1 MSVAVSPV
9 RRRLPGRLWRVNFFA
24 ALGVPGVVFVT
35 IVFVVPTAMM
45 LAKSVT
51 DPGVQNYV
59 EAFQSGIFRQAL
71 WVTVRMAV
79 VVTVLCIIVSYPYAY
94 VLVRGGKALRI
105 ALLVALMVSFWTSS
119 LVRTYA
125 WQILLNDTGLVN
137 EALLGLGVV
146 DAPLSMI
153 RTDFAVYV
161 GMAHVLAPFTILT
174 LYAQMRGIPRELEQ
188 AAQSLG
194 ARPSSAFL
202 RVTLPL
208 SLPGAAAGGVLAFVI
223 ALGFYITPQ
232 LLGSARQNYV
242 GTAVVN
248 EIEVFLRPGV
258 GAAESVVLLVVALL
272 TLGIVGRF
280 VGIKRILGIGGGAR

>member
-1 MSVAVSPV
+1 MSS
-9 RRRLPGRLWRVNFFA
+9 RRLGRVNFFA
-24 ALGVPGVVFVT
+24 GLSVPAVVFVAL
-35 IVFVVPTAMM
+35 VFVVPTAMM
-45 LAKSVT
+45 LTKSLT

-59 EAFQSGIFRQAL
+59 AAFESGIFRRAL
-71 WVTVRMAV
+71 WITVRMAL
-79 VVTVLCIIVSYPYAY
+79 VVTLLCVLVSYPYAY
-94 VLVRGGKALRI
+94 ALVRGGKTLRI
-105 ALLVALMVSFWTSS
+105 VLLVALMVSFWTSS

-125 WQILLNDTGLVN
+125 WQILLNDTGLIN
-137 EALLGLGVV
+137 KALLGVGVISE
-146 DAPLSMI
+146 PLSMI
-153 RTDFAVYV
+153 RTDVAVYI

-194 ARPSSAFL
+194 ARPSVAFL
-202 RVTLPL
+202 KVTLPL

-232 LLGSARQNYV
+232 ILGSAQKSYV

-280 VGIKRILGIGGGAR
+280 IGIRKILGIGGGSR

>member
-1 MSVAVSPV
+1 MTVTVSPH
-9 RRRLPGRLWRVNFFA
+9 RRLLPGRLWRVNFFA

-35 IVFVVPTAMM
+35 LVFVVPTAMM

-79 VVTVLCIIVSYPYAY
+79 VVTVLCILVSYPYAY
-94 VLVRGGKALRI
+94 VLVRGGKVLRI
-105 ALLVALMVSFWTSS
+105 TLLVALMVSFWTSS

-137 EALLGLGVV
+137 ETLLGLGIIE
-146 DAPLSMI
+146 APLSMI

-280 VGIKRILGIGGGAR
+280 VGIKKILGIGGGAR

>member
-1 MSVAVSPV
+1 MSS
-9 RRRLPGRLWRVNFFA
+9 RRLGRVNFFA
-24 ALGVPGVVFVT
+24 GLSVPAVVFVAL
-35 IVFVVPTAMM
+35 VFVVPTAMM
-45 LAKSVT
+45 LAKSLT

-59 EAFQSGIFRQAL
+59 AAFESGIFRRAL
-71 WVTVRMAV
+71 WITVRMAL
-79 VVTVLCIIVSYPYAY
+79 VVTLMCVLVSYPYAY
-94 VLVRGGKALRI
+94 ALVRGGKTLRI
-105 ALLVALMVSFWTSS
+105 VLLVALMVSFWTSS

-125 WQILLNDTGLVN
+125 WQILLNDTGLIN
-137 EALLGLGVV
+137 KALLGVGVISE
-146 DAPLSMI
+146 PLSMI
-153 RTDFAVYV
+153 RTDVAVYI

-194 ARPSSAFL
+194 ARPSVAFL
-202 RVTLPL
+202 KVTLPL

-232 LLGSARQNYV
+232 ILGSAQKSYV

-280 VGIKRILGIGGGAR
+280 IGIRKILGIGGGSR